1 MPAASLDLP
10 FAVPAKN
17 EGVAFTPSMEIA
29 AMLLLAEAKRHA
41 RGLLGTTSAR
51 ISFVSKL
58 YYPLWAVLWGSQL
71 LIVDGLGA
79 SESTYAVAGL
89 PSVHKFIEDVERGS
103 SVRAL
108 FRNALEEHVKTF
120 DAFTQT
126 NEVQIDALI
135 TDSDA
140 LAALSE
146 YVKDLSPIGS
156 SHVQIALA
164 PPKLDV
170 NAAVETAKQVQSLYT
185 RIQSD
190 TAALD
195 YSKNLLEETS
205 KLHEQMV
212 LKEISVKREAYE
224 KQIGELKPEVE
235 KKVDK
240 LLMDRDAR
248 LGKMR
253 KRMDSEL
260 KSRIGE
266 KEKRER
272 ELQRLMLAKA
282 DFVRKREARSHKHD
296 KIGQAHWEHQIR
308 TTDNRTEELKAR
320 IRSLAEFIEKTRK
333 QSEEDTEKLK
343 QGYQWLIDQDQ
354 RKIIDIEIQRDQ
366 AIEAKQREIEAMK
379 SLTLQIVAKIDGL
392 VKRKE
397 EEAKQLKE
405 FAHVSQFD
413 ETTLLCLPFY
423 LVCHKTDKTTRFRI
437 FSPVTVMSLNGVVG
451 AIRRR
456 LGVLGAATAVEHVL
470 QPRSKALTRMLE
482 SAIKE
487 RMKSDKEFGANLI
500 EVAAS
505 NNVLL
510 KDNIR
515 ETLTKGAAELR
526 AAGWINAKDEKAL
539 LNAYT

>member
-1 MPAASLDLP
+1 
-10 FAVPAKN
+10 
-17 EGVAFTPSMEIA
+17 MEIA

-58 YYPLWAVLWGSQL
+58 YYPLWAVLWGSQS
-71 LIVDGLGA
+71 LIIDGLGV
-79 SESTYAVAGL
+79 SKSTYAVTGL
-89 PSVHKFIEDVERGS
+89 PNVQKFIEDVERGS

-108 FRNALEEHVKTF
+108 FRNALEKHVKTF
-120 DAFTQT
+120 DVFAQSV
-126 NEVQIDALI
+126 EVQIDALI
-135 TDSDA
+135 TDKDA
-140 LAALSE
+140 LAALFE
-146 YVKDLSPIGS
+146 YSKDLSPTGS

-164 PPKLDV
+164 PPELSVD
-170 NAAVETAKQVQSLYT
+170 AAVEAAKQVQSLYA

-195 YSKNLLEETS
+195 YSRNLLEETF

-212 LKEISVKREAYE
+212 LKEINVKREAYGE
-224 KQIGELKPEVE
+224 QIGELKPEAE

-240 LLMDRDAR
+240 LLTERDTR
-248 LGKMR
+248 LGKMG
-253 KRMDSEL
+253 KRTDGEL

-272 ELQRLMLAKA
+272 ELQKLMLAKA

-296 KIGQAHWEHQIR
+296 KIGEAHWAHQVR
-308 TTDNRTEELKAR
+308 TADNRMAELNAR

-333 QSEEDTEKLK
+333 QSEEDTEKLR
-343 QGYQWLIDQDQ
+343 QGYQWLIDQEQ
-354 RKIIDIEIQRDQ
+354 RKIVDIEIQRDQ

-379 SLTLQIVAKIDGL
+379 SLTLQIATKIDGL

-397 EEAKQLKE
+397 EEANQLKE
-405 FAHVSQFD
+405 LAHVSQFD

-423 LVCHKTDKTTRFRI
+423 LVCHKTHKTTRFRV
-437 FSPVTVMSLNGVVG
+437 FSPVTVVGLNGVVG

-456 LGVLGAATAVEHVL
+456 LGALGAVTAVEHVL
-470 QPRSKALTRMLE
+470 QPKSKALTRMLE
-482 SAIKE
+482 SVIKE
-487 RMKSDKEFGANLI
+487 KMKSDKEFSADLI

-510 KDNIR
+510 KDNIK
-515 ETLTKGAAELR
+515 ETLTKGTAELR
-526 AAGWINAKDEKAL
+526 AAGWINTKDEKAL
-539 LNAYT
+539 LNAYTSRG

>member
-1 MPAASLDLP
+1 
-10 FAVPAKN
+10 
-17 EGVAFTPSMEIA
+17 META

-41 RGLLGTTSAR
+41 RGLLGTASAR

-58 YYPLWAVLWGSQL
+58 YYPLWAVLWGSQS
-71 LIVDGLGA
+71 LIVDGLGV
-79 SESTYAVAGL
+79 SKSTYAVTEL
-89 PSVHKFIEDVERGS
+89 PRFQKFIEDVERGS
-103 SVRAL
+103 SIRGL
-108 FRNALEEHVKTF
+108 FRNALEKHVKTF
-120 DAFTQT
+120 DAFGQT
-126 NEVQIDALI
+126 IEVQIDALI
-135 TDSDA
+135 TDRDA

-146 YVKDLSPIGS
+146 YVKDLSPIGP

-164 PPKLDV
+164 PPKLDI

-190 TAALD
+190 TAALN
-195 YSKNLLEETS
+195 YLKNLLEETS

-224 KQIGELKPEVE
+224 KQIGELKPDVE

-240 LLMDRDAR
+240 LLTERDAR

-296 KIGQAHWEHQIR
+296 RIGQAHWEHR
-308 TTDNRTEELKAR
+308 VRATDNRREELNAR
-320 IRSLAEFIEKTRK
+320 IRSLVGFIEKTRK
-333 QSEEDTEKLK
+333 QGEEDAEKLR
-343 QGYQWLIDQDQ
+343 QGYQWLIDQEQ
-354 RKIIDIEIQRDQ
+354 RNLVDIEIQRDQ

-379 SLTLQIVAKIDGL
+379 SLTLQIAAKIDGL

-405 FAHVSQFD
+405 LAHVSQFD

-423 LVCHKTDKTTRFRI
+423 LVCHKAEKTTRFTV
-437 FSPVTVMSLNGVVG
+437 FSPVTVASFNGVVS
-451 AIRRR
+451 AIRRK
-456 LGVLGAATAVEHVL
+456 LAGLGAATAVEQVL
-470 QPRSKALTRMLE
+470 QPKSKALTRMLE

-487 RMKSDKEFGANLI
+487 RMKSDKEFGADLV

-510 KDNIR
+510 KDNIK
-515 ETLTKGAAELR
+515 ETLTKGTAELR